1 MANII
6 PTVKSDDISVIL
18 DNIANDFHLGFVLKD
33 GNIVR
38 NVGRKLIGEVEGL
51 EGILNSNSA
60 YEVRC
65 LEIEQGLSSSG
76 DWGYYA
82 KQLTSTPSQWL
93 KVWVRWNAE
102 EANYDY
108 YLKADVGEVFS
119 HATPYVGGVRREV

>member
-1 MANII
+1 MASII
-6 PTVKSDDISVIL
+6 STVKSDDISIVL
-18 DNIANDFHLGFVLKD
+18 DKIANDLDWKLLEKD
-33 GNIVR
+33 GSIVS
-38 NVGRKLIGEVEGL
+38 NAGRKLIGEVEGL

-60 YEVRC
+60 YEVRR

-82 KQLTSTPSQWL
+82 KQLTSMPSQWL